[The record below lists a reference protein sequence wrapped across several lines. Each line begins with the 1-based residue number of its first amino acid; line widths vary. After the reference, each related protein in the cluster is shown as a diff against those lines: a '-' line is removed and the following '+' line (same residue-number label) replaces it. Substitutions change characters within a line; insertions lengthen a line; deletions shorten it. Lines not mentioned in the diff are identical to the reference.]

1 MLESKRLPLGIQC
14 CTGNPALIEVIG
26 VTGFDWIMLDTE
38 HSGNDPRAMEDL
50 VRTSQLAGLAA
61 YVRVPDPR
69 VPADIGRA
77 LEAGAEGVFLPQVAS
92 MADIDM
98 AASAAFF
105 PPKGERGLC
114 PSVRAAGYSVAGLV
128 EYTEWSNRE
137 IAIVPMI
144 ENSDALAIIDD
155 ICAHPDVHM
164 VVFGRGDLAF
174 SLGEGSDLD
183 GPRTNAAYRNL
194 LASAKRHGVAV
205 IGGPVLVPTAEGC
218 RRALED
224 GVTVFS
230 LGLDTMAFRAWCE
243 NTVSALA
250 DGIAQSAEWSR
261 PPVPPS
267 GFPTPAIAAT
277 TTIK

>member
-1 MLESKRLPLGIQC
+1 VLRRNKVLSMLESKRLPLGIQC
-14 CTGNPALIEVIG
+14 FTGNPALIEVIG

-38 HSGNDPRAMEDL
+38 HSGNDPRAIEDL

-92 MADIDM
+92 MEDIDM

-144 ENSDALAIIDD
+144 ENSDARRSSTTSAHIRTSTWW
-155 ICAHPDVHM
+155 CADEATSPSRSARDRISKAP
-164 VVFGRGDLAF
+164 GPTRPTGNC
-174 SLGEGSDLD
+174 SL
-183 GPRTNAAYRNL
+183 R
-194 LASAKRHGVAV
+194 
-205 IGGPVLVPTAEGC
+205 
-218 RRALED
+218 
-224 GVTVFS
+224 
-230 LGLDTMAFRAWCE
+230 
-243 NTVSALA
+243 
-250 DGIAQSAEWSR
+250 
-261 PPVPPS
+261 PS
-267 GFPTPAIAAT
+267 GTASR
-277 TTIK
+277 